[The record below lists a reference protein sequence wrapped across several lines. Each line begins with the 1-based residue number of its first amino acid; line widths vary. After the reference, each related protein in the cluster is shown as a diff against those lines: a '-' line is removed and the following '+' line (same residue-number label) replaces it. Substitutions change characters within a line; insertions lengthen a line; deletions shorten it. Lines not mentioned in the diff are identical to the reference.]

1 MIKPLGDRI
10 VVLPNLA
17 PETTGAGL
25 VIPQAFRERQQT
37 GKVVA
42 VGTGVEGE
50 TIEVQIGDEVLY
62 GKNSGVP
69 ITFAEVEYLVI
80 RNSDILGVV

>member
-17 PETTGAGL
+17 PETTESGL
-25 VIPQAFRERQQT
+25 VIPQAFRERQQV

-42 VGTGVEGE
+42 VGTGIEGE
-50 TIEVQIGDEVLY
+50 SIEVQVGDEVLY
-62 GKNSGVP
+62 GKNSGIP

-80 RNSDILGVV
+80 KHSDILGVL